1 MIVEDTKDL
10 VETADFVGPGDFLCP
25 YFPKGSPQT
34 RQSVRL

>member
-25 YFPKGSPQT
+25 FFQLSSQ
-34 RQSVRL
+34 